1 MCTPAQL
8 VFDLL
13 NLQISRPVNK
23 DTIESSLPVPKR
35 AEVMSSDVF
44 EQERSYWGPKDA
56 MIPSNLPTPKKSRSG
71 GRYYQTTFEIFPE
84 RPVCPPY
91 PFPRG
96 SCNDKLLAERK
107 SKASIAVA
115 SPASSHSHLQPANLG
130 ERSHDFQCN
139 PSQIFHQQ

>member
-23 DTIESSLPVPKR
+23 DTIESSSPVPKR

-56 MIPSNLPTPKKSRSG
+56 MIPSNLPMSMCG
-71 GRYYQTTFEIFPE
+71 G
-84 RPVCPPY
+84 
-91 PFPRG
+91 
-96 SCNDKLLAERK
+96 
-107 SKASIAVA
+107 
-115 SPASSHSHLQPANLG
+115 
-130 ERSHDFQCN
+130 
-139 PSQIFHQQ
+139 